1 MTTPHQ
7 YLRISNCQDSDVLAG
22 LLKKYGFATIED
34 EDDWTNIL
42 ISKAGNAIIHNV
54 DKQVEGVLDLN
65 CDAIMEILTWLQS
78 DYLPTDTLT
87 AEGIDV
93 KYDETKVFLPSE
105 MTKTAVI
112 ELAAKLVEQGE
123 KGQPGEV
130 VINK

>member
-1 MTTPHQ
+1 MTTQYQ

-22 LLKKYGFATIED
+22 LLRKYGFATII
-34 EDDWTNIL
+34 DDNEWSSIVLSKSGNGIL
-42 ISKAGNAIIHNV
+42 HNY
-54 DKQVEGVLDLN
+54 EGVGEDILDLH
-65 CDAIMEILTWLQS
+65 CDSMVEILGWLQS
-78 DYLPTDTLT
+78 TYLPSNTLT

-130 VINK
+130 VIKK